1 MSIIVKLNMIFL
13 KKEDYVILFRIYKMI
28 KYRVTLGDKDED
40 KDKDEDPVF
49 YGAHDG
55 TVFNDGFR

>member
-1 MSIIVKLNMIFL
+1 
-13 KKEDYVILFRIYKMI
+13 MI